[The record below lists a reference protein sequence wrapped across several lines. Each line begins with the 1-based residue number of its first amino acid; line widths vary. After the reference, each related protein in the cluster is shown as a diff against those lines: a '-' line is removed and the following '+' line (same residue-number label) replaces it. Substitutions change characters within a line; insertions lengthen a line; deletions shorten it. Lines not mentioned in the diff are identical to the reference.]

1 VSIFLIC
8 RFGNSLI
15 NGNAVLERGRHAGH
29 AEFGRGRTGG
39 HGRLPGI
46 VMMAVALVGLA
57 APAASAATSS
67 AAAARPART
76 ATAKPSATAK
86 VPAEARSII
95 EQPGRV
101 QPRKVQPRKVQAG
114 KEQPGKVRPAA
125 PSLSEQRR
133 LAAAAV
139 RRVLVHSKVPST
151 CSGPIS
157 PDTIYPCTTPS
168 SSGTDTFTI
177 TLTDTADVV
186 YVLPVSVSGNELGF
200 TLTAPDAGT
209 VTCQQANSG
218 QYACPTSQ
226 AGTYTLAVS
235 NGGNSYTLDYTAL
248 LSDTACTAINPSF
261 ATPAIASKLAAGQ
274 TGNCYTLDVPSGSV
288 LYLMDLAASV
298 YPTPAPV
305 LAAAGRRCCRTRR
318 R

>member
-1 VSIFLIC
+1 
-8 RFGNSLI
+8 
-15 NGNAVLERGRHAGH
+15 
-29 AEFGRGRTGG
+29 
-39 HGRLPGI
+39 
-46 VMMAVALVGLA
+46 VMVAVALIGLA
-57 APAASAATSS
+57 APAASAATGS
-67 AAAARPART
+67 AAATRPAKT
-76 ATAKPSATAK
+76 ATAKPPAAAK
-86 VPAEARSII
+86 VPAKAQPVI

-101 QPRKVQPRKVQAG
+101 QARKVRAG
-114 KEQPGKVRPAA
+114 KEQPGRVQPAA

-139 RRVLVHSKVPST
+139 RRVLAHSTVPST

-200 TLTAPDAGT
+200 TLTAPDAST
-209 VTCQQANSG
+209 VTCDQANSG